1 MATTKKAVKK
11 AGTTKKAV
19 TKSESASLKKAKSR
33 HNKMHIYAGFILGIL
48 SAILFFEIYLVIYV
62 MCM

>member
-1 MATTKKAVKK
+1 MATTKKTVKK
-11 AGTTKKAV
+11 TGTKKAV
-19 TKSESASLKKAKSR
+19 AKTDAASLKKARSR
-33 HNKMHIYAGFILGIL
+33 HNKMHIYAGFVLGLL